1 VDSERGGGLKDNSIK
16 VEDLILNKC
25 IFVFMERTITVSDD
39 VYKELLRMRSNRSF
53 SEILGEMIW
62 RKGNL
67 KTLEIGFGTRDSKE
81 KDILKTEIKTLEEE
95 FQKWI

>member
-1 VDSERGGGLKDNSIK
+1 
-16 VEDLILNKC
+16 
-25 IFVFMERTITVSDD
+25 MERTIAVSDD
-39 VYKELLRMRSNRSF
+39 VYRGLLRMRSNRSF
-53 SEILGEMIW
+53 SEILSKMIW

-81 KDILKTEIKTLEEE
+81 KDILKTEIKKVEEE